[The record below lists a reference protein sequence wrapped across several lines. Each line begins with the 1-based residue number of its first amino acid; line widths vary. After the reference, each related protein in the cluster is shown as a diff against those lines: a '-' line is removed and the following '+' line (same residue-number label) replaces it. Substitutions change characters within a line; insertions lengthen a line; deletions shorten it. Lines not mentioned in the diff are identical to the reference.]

1 MSNLVK
7 KSDFLSPNFL
17 KDFFEDDIFTDR
29 FLRKRVMPPV
39 NVSEDKENY
48 QIDVSVPGIKKENI
62 KVSYKDRLLTIS
74 YEQKHSNEQKE
85 KNYHKQE
92 FQSQSFMRSFTIPK
106 DVNIEKIS
114 SEHKDGLLVILLPK
128 IEMSKREESIDI
140 EIK

>member
-17 KDFFEDDIFTDR
+17 KDFFEDEIFTDR

-62 KVSYKDRLLTIS
+62 KVSYKERLLTIS
-74 YEQKHSNEQKE
+74 YEQEHSNEQKE

-106 DVNIEKIS
+106 DVNIEKIT
-114 SEHKDGLLVILLPK
+114 SEHKDGLLVIHLPK
-128 IEMSKREESIDI
+128 IEISKREESIDI